1 MDVESDEAAF
11 DITGEE
17 ISEGQ
22 VGTESSS
29 FNAYGSPVARRQNV
43 NVNVTEPRSAV
54 NHVVRNSYFAFV
66 ARVCSCILVS
76 FCFNFQLKL
85 TRLNI
90 CGFATVKQHVAERE
104 LRGLQAALVGTLSR
118 TDVQLIVRV
127 GRGKRVKI
135 GPLRSSPLIET
146 PVHMPAIREL

>member
-22 VGTESSS
+22 VGTESGSL
-29 FNAYGSPVARRQNV
+29 NAYGSPVARRQNV
-43 NVNVTEPRSAV
+43 NVNVAEPRSTV
-54 NHVVRNSYFAFV
+54 NQEIHTFVRGT
-66 ARVCSCILVS
+66 CILVS
-76 FCFNFQLKL
+76 FYFNFQLKL

-104 LRGLQAALVGTLSR
+104 LRGLQAAVVGTLTR
-118 TDVQLIVRV
+118 ADVQLIVSV
-127 GRGKRVKI
+127 GRRKRVKI
-135 GPLRSSPLIET
+135 GPLRSSPWIET